1 MKRFFIYSVM
11 ALQLLA
17 CSSVQLVKTEINPQ
31 PTANEIAKIL
41 AVTNWHLLGRLSVR
55 NTEESWLTKIEWRH
69 ASLVDEVT
77 LSTSLGG
84 VVAKLSYMDNII
96 TISKAGEHERVVSE
110 REMESLIGYSPPL
123 PHLKYWLRGVPN
135 PAVGAQINNESP
147 VSTRV
152 FVQDGWRV
160 NLERFIVFNERVLP
174 TKMSFTK
181 DGLKMKLVVD
191 EWL

>member
-1 MKRFFIYSVM
+1 MRWFFIYSVM

-17 CSSVQLVKTEINPQ
+17 CSSLQLVKTEINPQ
-31 PTANEIAKIL
+31 PTTDEIARIL
-41 AVTNWHLLGRLSVR
+41 AVTNWRLLGRLSVR

-69 ASLVDEVT
+69 TASIDDLT

-84 VVAKLSYMDNII
+84 VVARLSYLDDII
-96 TISKAGEHERVVSE
+96 IVSKAGEQERVVSD

-123 PHLKYWLRGVPN
+123 QHLKYWLRGVPN
-135 PAVGAQINNESP
+135 PTIDVQIDGNSP
-147 VSTRV
+147 VTTRA

-160 NLERFIVFNERVLP
+160 TLERFNGFSDGTLP

-181 DGLKMKLVVD
+181 GGLKMKLVVD

>member
-1 MKRFFIYSVM
+1 M

-17 CSSVQLVKTEINPQ
+17 CSSLQLVKTEINPQ
-31 PTANEIAKIL
+31 PTAEEIAKIL

-69 ASLVDEVT
+69 TASVDDLT

-84 VVAKLSYMDNII
+84 VVARLSYLDNII
-96 TISKAGEHERVVSE
+96 IVSKAGEQERVVPE
-110 REMESLIGYSPPL
+110 REMESLMGYSPPL
-123 PHLKYWLRGVPN
+123 QHLKYWLRGVPN
-135 PAVGAQINNESP
+135 PMFDVQIDNKSP
-147 VSTRV
+147 VTARV
-152 FVQDGWRV
+152 FEQDGWRV
-160 NLERFIVFNERVLP
+160 SLERFNDYSDGIWP

-181 DGLKMKLVVD
+181 GGLRMKLVVD

>member
-1 MKRFFIYSVM
+1 M

-55 NTEESWLTKIEWRH
+55 NTEKSWLTKIEWRH

-181 DGLKMKLVVD
+181 EGLKMKLVVD

>member
-1 MKRFFIYSVM
+1 
-11 ALQLLA
+11 
-17 CSSVQLVKTEINPQ
+17 
-31 PTANEIAKIL
+31 
-41 AVTNWHLLGRLSVR
+41 
-55 NTEESWLTKIEWRH
+55 
-69 ASLVDEVT
+69 
-77 LSTSLGG
+77 
-84 VVAKLSYMDNII
+84 MDNII

>member
-1 MKRFFIYSVM
+1 VKRFFIYSVM

-17 CSSVQLVKTEINPQ
+17 CSSLQLVKTEINTQ
-31 PTANEIAKIL
+31 PTAEEIAKIL

-55 NTEESWLTKIEWRH
+55 NTEESWLTKIEWRR
-69 ASLVDEVT
+69 AALADEVT

-84 VVAKLSYMDNII
+84 VVAKLSYRDNII

-135 PAVGAQINNESP
+135 PSVDAQINNESA

-152 FVQDGWRV
+152 FVQDGWHV
-160 NLERFIVFNERVLP
+160 NLERFMVFNERVLP